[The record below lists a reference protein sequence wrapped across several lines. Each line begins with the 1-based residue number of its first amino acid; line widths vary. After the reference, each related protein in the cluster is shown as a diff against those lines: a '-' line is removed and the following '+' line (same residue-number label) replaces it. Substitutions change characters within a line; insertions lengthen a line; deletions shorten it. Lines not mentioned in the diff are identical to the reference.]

1 VLQLSTPVAFQQALG
16 STEQWVISRA
26 YAAAT
31 AADTMVSV
39 KEQESTT
46 MSQVSDYKLEID
58 RNGAFSGTMSDDSM
72 SPVESPSASDAPAGT
87 SSKANEGPGVGFL
100 DRFKQLGSKIFT
112 AAAPAKADVGSSAPK
127 EFKWPHDSKIESDTM
142 CLWSSADEV
151 VPFISSSSR
160 AALPPFES
168 IQHHFHQGVLAVSER
183 VTNGT
188 TGTKLMTLPPLTELS
203 YALRDGVD
211 QIQGL
216 SVAGV
221 TYFGIDCR
229 DERERSLGLFPR
241 VGI

>member
-1 VLQLSTPVAFQQALG
+1 
-16 STEQWVISRA
+16 VISRA

-39 KEQESTT
+39 KEQEATT

-72 SPVESPSASDAPAGT
+72 SPVEYPSAHSTSDALAGT
-87 SSKANEGPGVGFL
+87 SSKTSEGPGVGFL
-100 DRFKQLGSKIFT
+100 DRFKQLGSKMFT
-112 AAAPAKADVGSSAPK
+112 AAVPVKADIGSSAPK
-127 EFKWPHDSKIESDTM
+127 EFVWPHDSKIESDTM
-142 CLWSSADEV
+142 CLWSSAGEV

-168 IQHHFHQGVLAVSER
+168 IQHHFHQGVLAVTER
-183 VTNGT
+183 STNGT
-188 TGTKLMTLPPLTELS
+188 NGTKLMTLPPLTELS
-203 YALRDGVD
+203 YALREGID

>member
-1 VLQLSTPVAFQQALG
+1 MAFQQALG

-26 YAAAT
+26 YAAAA
-31 AADTMVSV
+31 AADTILSA

-46 MSQVSDYKLEID
+46 TSQVSDYKLEVD
-58 RNGAFSGTMSDDSM
+58 RNGAFSGTMSDDNM
-72 SPVESPSASDAPAGT
+72 SPLEPSSAQFTSDAPGGT
-87 SSKANEGPGVGFL
+87 SSKTSEGPGVGFL
-100 DRFKQLGSKIFT
+100 DRFKQLGSKMFT
-112 AAAPAKADVGSSAPK
+112 AAAPVKADTSSSAVK
-127 EFKWPHDSKIESDTM
+127 EFKWPHDSKLEADTM
-142 CLWSSADEV
+142 CLWSSAGEV

-168 IQHHFHQGVLAVSER
+168 IQHHFHEGVLAVSER
-183 VTNGT
+183 ASNGT
-188 TGTKLMTLPPLTELS
+188 KGTKLMTLPPLTELS

>member
-1 VLQLSTPVAFQQALG
+1 M
-16 STEQWVISRA
+16 ISRA

-31 AADTMVSV
+31 AADASLSM

-46 MSQVSDYKLEID
+46 MSQVSDYKLEVD
-58 RNGAFSGTMSDDSM
+58 RNGAFSGTMSDDNIGLLDS
-72 SPVESPSASDAPAGT
+72 SSYQHPPDAPSGT
-87 SSKANEGPGVGFL
+87 SPKAGEGPGVGFL

-112 AAAPAKADVGSSAPK
+112 GTASVKADTGSSAPK
-127 EFKWPHDSKIESDTM
+127 EFKWPHDSKIEADTM
-142 CLWSSADEV
+142 CLWCSAGEV

-168 IQHHFHQGVLAVSER
+168 IQHHFHQGVLSVADRAS
-183 VTNGT
+183 
-188 TGTKLMTLPPLTELS
+188 TGTVGAGLMTLPPLTELS

-211 QIQGL
+211 EVQGL